1 LTQSSDVEMNKNIV
15 VKYLVDIR
23 DAILDPT
30 DYNLIKAMNVA
41 IEEVETESVALPC
54 VNPEVAKLLR
64 LVNLA
69 RATYIEENFDGET
82 DCVTP
87 YDYYEDFADLTK
99 EKAFI
104 QSRGGKLRQLIKEKL
119 LDITKRQEYIIKA
132 FIAETGC
139 KPSECEY
146 VQETRENGNIVG
158 YIQKRDVQKFTLA
171 QENAIFG
178 SVQHLFKKENKGKI
192 FHSDDFFKM
201 VYTELKVE

>member
-1 LTQSSDVEMNKNIV
+1 MTQSSDVEMNKNIV

-87 YDYYEDFADLTK
+87 YDYK
-99 EKAFI
+99 E
-104 QSRGGKLRQLIKEKL
+104 
-119 LDITKRQEYIIKA
+119 
-132 FIAETGC
+132 
-139 KPSECEY
+139 
-146 VQETRENGNIVG
+146 
-158 YIQKRDVQKFTLA
+158 
-171 QENAIFG
+171 
-178 SVQHLFKKENKGKI
+178 
-192 FHSDDFFKM
+192 
-201 VYTELKVE
+201 